1 MMQSETE
8 KAILSHRLPE
18 RAVVLVLAGGRGS
31 RLEQLTNRRAK
42 PAVYFGGKFRII
54 DFVLSNCINSGFRRI
69 GVVTQYKSH
78 SLLRH
83 LQRGWSFLRGDGNE
97 FVDLLPAQQRLD
109 EEHWY
114 RGTADAVYQNID
126 ILRSYNAAFVVVL
139 AGDHIYKMDY
149 SLMLRDHVATGAGC
163 TVGCIE
169 VPKAE
174 ASAFGVMATDA
185 DRNITAFVEKPA
197 DPPTMP
203 GRPDVTLAS
212 MGIYIFNTEYLFE
225 LLDDDIANS
234 DSSHDFGKDIIPRVV
249 AAGRAVAHPF
259 SMSCIPST
267 DGAAAY
273 WRDVG
278 TVDAFW
284 SANLDLASIS
294 PELNIYDAEWPIWTH
309 QEQLP
314 PAKFVHDRSG
324 RHGMAVNVLVSG
336 GCIVSGSHVA
346 LSVLFSNVRVHS
358 FCHIDQAVILPY
370 CEIGEGCRLTKVV
383 IDRGCKIPPGTV
395 IGEDAELDAQRFFRS
410 ATGVVLVT
418 SDMLAKLPARTTP

>member
-1 MMQSETE
+1 
-8 KAILSHRLPE
+8 
-18 RAVVLVLAGGRGS
+18 
-31 RLEQLTNRRAK
+31 
-42 PAVYFGGKFRII
+42 
-54 DFVLSNCINSGFRRI
+54 
-69 GVVTQYKSH
+69 
-78 SLLRH
+78 
-83 LQRGWSFLRGDGNE
+83 
-97 FVDLLPAQQRLD
+97 
-109 EEHWY
+109 
-114 RGTADAVYQNID
+114 
-126 ILRSYNAAFVVVL
+126 
-139 AGDHIYKMDY
+139 MDY
-149 SLMLRDHVATGAGC
+149 SLMLRDHVETGAGC

-174 ASAFGVMATDA
+174 ASAFGVMAIDIE
-185 DRNITAFVEKPA
+185 RKVTAFVEKPA

-203 GRPDVTLAS
+203 GRPDTTLAS
-212 MGIYIFNTEYLFE
+212 MGIYIFNAEYLFG
-225 LLDDDIANS
+225 LLDDDVANAE
-234 DSSHDFGKDIIPRVV
+234 SSHDFGKDIIPQVV

-259 SMSCIPST
+259 SMSCIPSA
-267 DGAAAY
+267 DGAAGY

-294 PELNIYDAEWPIWTH
+294 PDLNIYDADWPIWTH
-309 QEQLP
+309 QQQLP

-324 RHGMAVNVLVSG
+324 QHGMAVNVLVSG

-358 FCHIDQAVILPY
+358 FCHIDQAVILPN

-383 IDRGCKIPPGTV
+383 IDRGCNIPPGTV

-418 SDMLAKLPARTTP
+418 SDMLSKL